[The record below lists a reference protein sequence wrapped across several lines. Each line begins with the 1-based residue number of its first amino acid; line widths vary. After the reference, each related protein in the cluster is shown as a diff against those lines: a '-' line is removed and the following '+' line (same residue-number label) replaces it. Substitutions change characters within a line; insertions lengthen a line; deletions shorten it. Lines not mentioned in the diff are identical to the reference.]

1 MTDRSSFIFVAQMCP
16 KLLLFIMKFDFNMWV
31 TRRPD
36 LETARG
42 GSIDTCNLGVHD
54 RPACLAWPRHMCTYA
69 CCACAIQSRM
79 GDSVLG
85 RTRIQVA
92 VPVREAPDCYPV

>member
-1 MTDRSSFIFVAQMCP
+1 MTDRSSFIFVVQMCL

-42 GSIDTCNLGVHD
+42 GSIDTRNLQAHM
-54 RPACLAWPRHMCTYA
+54 RPYA
-69 CCACAIQSRM
+69 
-79 GDSVLG
+79 
-85 RTRIQVA
+85 
-92 VPVREAPDCYPV
+92 